1 MRDVSADWI
10 FLLLCW
16 FLSRVCES
24 CLSIRWGWVGGSD
37 NFFYNQMR
45 PLVWQVFLTI
55 RWGWVGGWQ
64 WHNQSASSPRCH
76 APPIYQDFNHSHQ
89 LTIFTKSNQFC
100 LNHAAVAAQNHTLRW
115 LLMICF
121 ASCWTADVTQMLRRW
136 LMFLRRMTYVTHVAL
151 SAQASRPAPP
161 VLPNVDILTIV
172 LQPQCSRSQRMIH
185 F

>member
-1 MRDVSADWI
+1 
-10 FLLLCW
+10 
-16 FLSRVCES
+16 
-24 CLSIRWGWVGGSD
+24 
-37 NFFYNQMR
+37 MR

-76 APPIYQDFNHSHQ
+76 APPIYQDFNHNHQ

-100 LNHAAVAAQNHTLRW
+100 LNHVAVAAPNHTLRW

-151 SAQASRPAPP
+151 SALVSRRTPP
-161 VLPNVDILTIV
+161 ELGNVDILPIV
-172 LQPQCSRSQRMIH
+172 PLQPPCSCPLRDCYIYLSVAVWEKAKGQFIEIWQELK
-185 F
+185 